1 MERIVLIQ
9 NIFYILFNEGFFVC
23 FNLFHNIPLNDGE
36 KETFPVMPG
45 LLVLPCNYKIY
56 LVSCFIKK
64 KGGGG
69 GFHCGS
75 VA

>member
-45 LLVLPCNYKIY
+45 LLVLPCK
-56 LVSCFIKK
+56 L
-64 KGGGG
+64 
-69 GFHCGS
+69 
-75 VA
+75 